1 MTFTGLLIL
10 ASGICLVAM
19 GSIPEVSRRVREMF
33 YGWVLA
39 ALGAL
44 VMALGI
50 VPLFNGLPVWNPVLR
65 NTFGWSAG
73 QMSWAFAIA
82 EFEGGVFGPVGGV
95 LIDKLGP
102 RRMLLIGML
111 TLGFGFVLFSQIQE
125 LWQLYA
131 VFVVMSLGATVGS
144 WLPMMTLMNQ
154 WFIRNRTRA
163 IALVMEGLALGGVIV
178 PILLAWTIGG
188 VDPSVSE
195 RYGWRTSALFIG
207 ILAIAL
213 AFPLSRLVRNRPSDL
228 GLQPDGDPA
237 LPAAASQLDA
247 GVRDLTAEEEGYTW
261 QEAIRTATFW
271 FMSFGHGAS
280 SIVAVSIFVHL
291 GLILD
296 DRGFSLQTISLV
308 VAVHTGVSVVSTLL
322 GGYLGDRLPLGLLA
336 FGFSSLQS
344 VGLLVLVFAQNVEM
358 IFLFAMLLGTGFG
371 ARTPIVVAIRGAYF
385 GRKAFGAITG
395 ISMVPVSILLLIAP
409 VFAGYMR
416 DVTGNY
422 NMPFLI
428 IAAASFFGS
437 VLFLLLG
444 EPAKPPVPV
453 ARRPLAA
460 N

>member
-213 AFPLSRLVRNRPSDL
+213 AFPLSPPSAQPALRL
-228 GLQPDGDPA
+228 GL
-237 LPAAASQLDA
+237 
-247 GVRDLTAEEEGYTW
+247 TA
-261 QEAIRTATFW
+261 
-271 FMSFGHGAS
+271 
-280 SIVAVSIFVHL
+280 
-291 GLILD
+291 
-296 DRGFSLQTISLV
+296 
-308 VAVHTGVSVVSTLL
+308 
-322 GGYLGDRLPLGLLA
+322 
-336 FGFSSLQS
+336 
-344 VGLLVLVFAQNVEM
+344 
-358 IFLFAMLLGTGFG
+358 
-371 ARTPIVVAIRGAYF
+371 
-385 GRKAFGAITG
+385 
-395 ISMVPVSILLLIAP
+395 
-409 VFAGYMR
+409 
-416 DVTGNY
+416 
-422 NMPFLI
+422 
-428 IAAASFFGS
+428 
-437 VLFLLLG
+437 
-444 EPAKPPVPV
+444 
-453 ARRPLAA
+453 
-460 N
+460 